1 MMSIFSKNYRLILI
15 AGFAAQLTSAYASD
29 LGGYQGN
36 SSSPLNYIDF
46 SGIQL
51 GADVGAGLGSA
62 GNANTSGM
70 LAGLHIGY
78 LFQAT
83 RLIGGVEADAMT
95 SNISTGSLTTS
106 TFDQHIISSL
116 RLKGG
121 YVFGDLAAYGTIG
134 YGYST
139 SAFKD
144 NTGSSSLTLRGNVL
158 GFGAEYALTHS
169 IGLRGEF
176 LRYSFDNNTYV
187 TPSTTTNLSTTTNI
201 VRGGL
206 NIHF

>member
-1 MMSIFSKNYRLILI
+1 MSALLISI
-15 AGFAAQLTSAYASD
+15 TPAAYGAD
-29 LGGYQGN
+29 LNGYQPYPASG
-36 SSSPLNYIDF
+36 PMNYIDF

-51 GADVGAGLGSA
+51 GVDAGAALGSA
-62 GNANTSGM
+62 GNANTSGV
-70 LAGLHIGY
+70 LAGAHIGY

-83 RLIGGVEADAMT
+83 RLIGGIEADTMT
-95 SNISTGSLTTS
+95 SNISTGNLTTAS
-106 TFDQHIISSL
+106 YNQHLLSSL
-116 RLKGG
+116 RLRGG

-144 NTGSSSLTLRGNVL
+144 TTGTSSSTIRGTVV
-158 GFGAEYALTHS
+158 GFGGEYALTHN
-169 IGLRGEF
+169 IGLRAELMRFTFG
-176 LRYSFDNNTYV
+176 NNTYV
-187 TPSTTTNLSTTTNI
+187 TPSTTTNLSTTTNV